1 MNVDF
6 SDSKIIDG
14 KALAKKREEKLE
26 FRVKSS
32 KFRVKV
38 VSILIGDD
46 PSSLLYAQM
55 KQKKAH
61 KLGIDFDFEQF
72 PEDIEYEVIA
82 GVIKNLN
89 ADPTVIGIMIQ
100 LPLPKKFL
108 QNHKTQD
115 LLDLINPQKDIDG
128 LTSNSPFKTAAVV
141 AVLNIL
147 EEENIQVKDK
157 NAVVVGTSDLI
168 GKPIA
173 KGLEKRGAKVTSVN
187 RSTLDKENIY
197 KNADILI
204 SATGIPGLIKGGMV
218 KEGVVVIDVGV
229 MVIEEPTDVIP
240 AKAGIYK
247 NNGSPIRS
255 GMTVSGDVDFESVY
269 PKASKITP
277 VPGGVGPMTVVALME
292 NAVKAVDNS

>member
-1 MNVDF
+1 MDIDF
-6 SDSKIIDG
+6 SDPKIING

-26 FRVKSS
+26 SRIKKLES
-32 KFRVKV
+32 RVKV

-46 PSSLLYAQM
+46 PSSLLYTQM

-72 PEDIEYEVIA
+72 PEDTDFEVIA
-82 GVIKNLN
+82 GVIKGLN
-89 ADPTVIGIMIQ
+89 EDSSVTGIMVQ

-108 QNHKTQD
+108 ENHKTHE
-115 LLDLINPQKDIDG
+115 LLDLIDPKKDIDG
-128 LTSNSPFKTAAVV
+128 LTTSSPFQTAAVV
-141 AVLNIL
+141 AVFNIL
-147 EEENIQVKDK
+147 EEEGIELKNK

-173 KGLEKRGAKVTSVN
+173 KGLEERGAKITSVN
-187 RSTLDKENIY
+187 RTTQNKEEIY

-204 SATGIPGLIKGGMV
+204 SATGVPNLIKGEMV

-229 MVIEEPTDVIP
+229 MVIEEPAESD
-240 AKAGIYK
+240 
-247 NNGSPIRS
+247 S
-255 GMTVSGDVDFESVY
+255 GQARMTGVVGDVEFESVY

>member
-1 MNVDF
+1 MDF
-6 SDSKIIDG
+6 NDPKIING
-14 KALAKKREEKLE
+14 KALARKREELLKNSLLNLDG
-26 FRVKSS
+26 RP
-32 KFRVKV
+32 KV

-46 PSSLLYAQM
+46 PSSLLYSKM

-72 PEDIEYEVIA
+72 PEDIEYEVIE
-82 GVIKNLN
+82 GVIERLN
-89 ADPTVIGIMIQ
+89 EDPAVTGIMVQ

-108 QNHKTQD
+108 QNHKTQE

-141 AVLNIL
+141 AVFNIL
-147 EEENIQVKDK
+147 EEEGIDLKNK

-173 KGLEKRGAKVTSVN
+173 KGLEEKGAIVHSVN
-187 RSTLDKENIY
+187 RATLNKEEIC

-204 SATGIPGLIKGGMV
+204 TATGVPNLIKGEMV

-229 MVIEEPTDVIP
+229 MVIEEPKEDTSHQPSETRQIL
-240 AKAGIYK
+240 
-247 NNGSPIRS
+247 
-255 GMTVSGDVDFESVY
+255 GDVEFESVY

-277 VPGGVGPMTVVALME
+277 VPGGVGPLTVVALME
-292 NAVKAVDNS
+292 NAVKALG

>member
-1 MNVDF
+1 MDF
-6 SDSKIIDG
+6 NDPKIING
-14 KALAKKREEKLE
+14 KALARKREELLKNSLLNLDG
-26 FRVKSS
+26 RP
-32 KFRVKV
+32 KV

-46 PSSLLYAQM
+46 PSSLLYSKM

-72 PEDIEYEVIA
+72 PEDIEYEVIE
-82 GVIKNLN
+82 GVIERLN
-89 ADPTVIGIMIQ
+89 EDPAVTGIMVQ

-108 QNHKTQD
+108 QNHKTQE

-141 AVLNIL
+141 AVFNML
-147 EEENIQVKDK
+147 EEEGIDLKNK

-173 KGLEKRGAKVTSVN
+173 KGLEEKGAIVHSVN
-187 RSTLDKENIY
+187 RATLNKEEIC

-204 SATGIPGLIKGGMV
+204 TATGVPNLIKGEMV

-229 MVIEEPTDVIP
+229 MVIEEPREDTSHQPSETRQIL
-240 AKAGIYK
+240 
-247 NNGSPIRS
+247 
-255 GMTVSGDVDFESVY
+255 GDVEFESVY

-277 VPGGVGPMTVVALME
+277 VPGGVGPLTVVALME
-292 NAVKAVDNS
+292 NAVKALG